1 MVGWVNNALMSLI
14 DHDMPGRGVLFLSTY
29 SCRVSQSGVT
39 VSHLRLHIVY
49 K

>member
-29 SCRVSQSGVT
+29 VGSVSQGSQSVICVCT
-39 VSHLRLHIVY
+39 
-49 K
+49 